1 MNDLNGLRLL
11 AWLTRK
17 SAPIEPTIETINAIL
32 GGYDIEGK
40 AFVNVY
46 HADGVPK
53 LVVIYD
59 NDDRPL
65 FPAFHVADLNFEA
78 KIRNALFSI
87 GTVKK
92 PSYLVDRSAA
102 IDVLIDSRGLLGY
115 AYLVQEGGS
124 ETLISEIRQTHYKRF
139 KPTAEAYDHLD
150 ELIARKSADI
160 LKPLYRYEMAVSD
173 VNKVDGAEI
182 SPTTLGANIHL
193 AGDPKVR
200 HVNLSSQRFNA
211 DINALLAAYSDEK
224 AAKAKDAELN
234 SAIDAEDAYRI
245 AKEYDLGEG
254 FVISINA
261 NPCDASIR
269 IAAILL
275 QMANKSFSP
284 VFRWE
289 KGALTE
295 QTWREALDSCG
306 VHKDKADINEIQIN
320 LNDAWQIAEQYDL
333 PKGWRLTFRGN
344 GRRELK
350 TVGIINAC
358 DKRVFEWKAEN
369 GDILT
374 AHKWGVA
381 LATFGKLKGETK

>member
-1 MNDLNGLRLL
+1 MNDLNVLRLL

-40 AFVNVY
+40 AFVNVF

-65 FPAFHVADLNFEA
+65 FPAFHVADPFFEVSL
-78 KIRNALFSI
+78 RDALQS
-87 GTVKK
+87 VSK
-92 PSYLVDRSAA
+92 V
-102 IDVLIDSRGLLGY
+102 
-115 AYLVQEGGS
+115 
-124 ETLISEIRQTHYKRF
+124 
-139 KPTAEAYDHLD
+139 
-150 ELIARKSADI
+150 
-160 LKPLYRYEMAVSD
+160 AV
-173 VNKVDGAEI
+173 E
-182 SPTTLGANIHL
+182 
-193 AGDPKVR
+193 
-200 HVNLSSQRFNA
+200 
-211 DINALLAAYSDEK
+211 
-224 AAKAKDAELN
+224 KAKDAELN

-306 VHKDKADINEIQIN
+306 VHKGKADVNEIPIN
-320 LNDAWQIAEQYDL
+320 FNDVWQIAGQYEMR
-333 PKGWRLTFRGN
+333 KGWSISTERN
-344 GRRELK
+344 DRRELESV
-350 TVGIINAC
+350 TISNAS